1 MHCHDIDTILDDGG
15 TEALSSATRSS
26 VDAHLARCDRCA
38 GIWSAQE
45 LLVNR
50 PVPTL
55 SAELLEDTRRL
66 IAGRAAP
73 ESKPGAVSRWIP
85 LAGVAS
91 AASIATAVL
100 VVALAGLGSAQPSQP
115 AFADRLPEFSLASL
129 AGEPTSIS
137 RWSGR
142 PMLINFWATWCAP
155 CRREIP
161 LLKEFQSDNPAVQ
174 VVGIAVDNFDMV
186 EEFDVEMQFNYPIL
200 IGGDDAIQAAAA
212 FGVEAFAIPFTVL
225 VTSDGYLLGIHKG
238 EADSALLAS
247 FADVIDDVEAERI
260 DVEAARAGLAA
271 ERPQIR

>member
-1 MHCHDIDTILDDGG
+1 
-15 TEALSSATRSS
+15 
-26 VDAHLARCDRCA
+26 
-38 GIWSAQE
+38 

-50 PVPTL
+50 PVPEL
-55 SAELLEDTRRL
+55 SEELLGDTRRL
-66 IAGRAAP
+66 IARRAAP
-73 ESKPGAVSRWIP
+73 KSKSGAVSRWIP

-91 AASIATAVL
+91 AASLATAVL
-100 VVALAGLGSAQPSQP
+100 VVALVGLGSAQPSQP

-142 PMLINFWATWCAP
+142 PLLINFWATWCAP

-174 VVGIAVDNFDMV
+174 VIGIAVDNFDMV
-186 EEFDVEMQFNYPIL
+186 EAFDAEMQFNYPIM
-200 IGGDDAIQAAAA
+200 IGGDDAIEAAAA

-238 EADSALLAS
+238 EADAALLTS
-247 FADVIDDVEAERI
+247 FAGVIDDVEADRI
-260 DVEAARAGLAA
+260 DVEAARAVLAA
-271 ERPQIR
+271 ESPQIR